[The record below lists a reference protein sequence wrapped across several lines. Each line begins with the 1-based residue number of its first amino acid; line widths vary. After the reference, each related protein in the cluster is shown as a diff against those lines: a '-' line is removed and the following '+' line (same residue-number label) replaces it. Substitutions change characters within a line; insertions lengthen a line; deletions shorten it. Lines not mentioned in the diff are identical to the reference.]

1 MTLGCAD
8 KLDILAMQIIS
19 AGTAGV
25 TAEPPSSGKG
35 MAAGIKI
42 HELSL
47 KLKQGVDLETLLHQ
61 YGYSRRA
68 FYYEWR
74 KNFSYSPKQYL
85 LEYKLKKAQ
94 DLLLQTALP
103 VSEIV
108 RDCHFSSTR
117 FFHKYFRER
126 LHCTPCEFRKQYVPK

>member
-47 KLKQGVDLETLLHQ
+47 KLKSGNAAAPIRLQPQGFLL
-61 YGYSRRA
+61 
-68 FYYEWR
+68 
-74 KNFSYSPKQYL
+74 
-85 LEYKLKKAQ
+85 
-94 DLLLQTALP
+94 
-103 VSEIV
+103 
-108 RDCHFSSTR
+108 
-117 FFHKYFRER
+117 
-126 LHCTPCEFRKQYVPK
+126 